1 MAQPWTF
8 GRKIGGGFVAVLA
21 LTVVIG
27 VVGVVGLR
35 DVVSSKDRVINVNSR
50 LLIEA
55 QYLTSAIER
64 KFAALRRFFF
74 AGDERMAEQMRAAQ
88 ADIRARIAVLRDL
101 DQTAEAR
108 RLLDAIAQSEADQQ
122 RPIEHLFA
130 MKKANAANE
139 ALIRTFDEEA
149 APKRDEVEAVV
160 KTFVA
165 REERQLEDATGAS
178 SRLAARTINLV
189 GAFTGLA
196 LLLGGLLA
204 LVLTRALTRQVGS
217 SVGKVQSSSAELQ
230 ASAAQQATG
239 AKQQATAINEIST
252 TITELLAT
260 SRQIS
265 DSAQRVTQV
274 AQQSASAARAGE
286 TTVDRGNEAVMGAR
300 RQIDLVVGHM
310 LDLGKKSQQIGAV
323 LDIVAELAEQTN
335 ILAINATIEAAG
347 AGEAGRRFAVV
358 AEEIRKL
365 ADRVGGSTKEIR
377 GLIDDV
383 RGAVNTTVMTTETGS
398 KAVDTT
404 SKQFSDVA
412 SAFRQIAGLVATT
425 LEAAREIELSTKQQT
440 SAVEQVNV
448 AIANVSQSTRE
459 MEASSAQTLQTAAA
473 LTGMSHELLR
483 VVQADA

>member
-8 GRKIGGGFVAVLA
+8 GKKIGGGFVAVLT
-21 LTVVIG
+21 LTVIIGLVG
-27 VVGVVGLR
+27 VVGVR
-35 DVVSSKDRVINVNSR
+35 DVVSSKDRVINGNSR
-50 LLIEA
+50 VLIEA

-74 AGDERMAEQMRAAQ
+74 AGDERMVDQMRAAEL
-88 ADIRARIAVLRDL
+88 DIRNRIAALRDL
-101 DQTAEAR
+101 DQTVEAR
-108 RLLDAIAQSEADQQ
+108 RLLDAVAQAEADQQ
-122 RPIEHLFA
+122 APIDHLFA
-130 MKKANAANE
+130 MRKANAAND
-139 ALIRTFDEEA
+139 ALIRAFDEEA
-149 APKRDEVEAVV
+149 APKRDEIEAVV

-165 REERQLEDATGAS
+165 REERLLDEATAQS
-178 SRLAARTINLV
+178 SRAATRAVTLLGVIAALAV
-189 GAFTGLA
+189 
-196 LLLGGLLA
+196 LLGGLLA
-204 LVLTRALTRQVGS
+204 AALTRALTRQVGS
-217 SVGKVQSSSAELQ
+217 SVGKVQSSSTELQ
-230 ASAAQQATG
+230 ASAAQQATS
-239 AKQQATAINEIST
+239 AKEQATSMNEIAT

-265 DSAQRVTQV
+265 DSAQRVTQL
-274 AQQSASAARAGE
+274 AQQGATAARAGE
-286 TTVDRGNEAVMGAR
+286 STVERGNEAITGTR

-404 SKQFSDVA
+404 SKQFGDVA
-412 SAFRQIAGLVATT
+412 TAFRHIASLVATT

-440 SAVEQVNV
+440 TAVEQVNL

-459 MEASSAQTLQTAAA
+459 MEATSAQTLQTAGA
-473 LTGMSHELLR
+473 LTSMSHELLR
-483 VVQADA
+483 VVQTNA